1 MLVVDRIVEH
11 LRGLGAD
18 HVFGVHGANIED
30 LYDALSRAGAGVR
43 GVIAKHEFSAA
54 TMADG
59 YFRAGGRLRVVA
71 ATSGGGAMNLVPGIA
86 EAYAYASGIP
96 MLVLV
101 GQPPR
106 ALEGRG
112 AFQDSSGLAG
122 ALDARDL
129 FSSVSRYCA
138 RVERPSDIDRELR
151 RATVDAR
158 GLCARGRPRRRRRDP
173 LGRARTKLVAASGRR
188 RPRRLCPEARSR
200 DR

>member
-106 ALEGRG
+106 ALEVAGPSRTRAGWPARSTRGTCSRLCRALARVSSARAISTASCGGRLSMLAG
-112 AFQDSSGLAG
+112 FAHAGDLAG
-122 ALDARDL
+122 AAAIRW
-129 FSSVSRYCA
+129 
-138 RVERPSDIDRELR
+138 
-151 RATVDAR
+151 
-158 GLCARGRPRRRRRDP
+158 G
-173 LGRARTKLVAASGRR
+173 GRAQS
-188 RPRRLCPEARSR
+188 
-200 DR
+200 